1 MKLNE
6 TRPEIET
13 SGDMEEQSFSI
24 QDTGMIFDILRNKM
38 YGNPILAIC
47 REISCNARDAHRE
60 VNKRET
66 PIEIQLPT
74 YLEPHFVIRDEGPG
88 ISPDRMSNIFI
99 KYTASTKRKDNVQ
112 TGGFGL
118 GAKTPFSYSDTFTIE
133 TIFDGIKYNYAAHID
148 ETKVGKIQL
157 MSKEKT
163 TLPNGTAIK
172 IPIKAQ
178 DFRTFID
185 GTEFVTRHWDVKPVI
200 KGGTVNYQ
208 IFESSLSG
216 TGWSISKQPV
226 YNSYNY
232 GNNHNVRE
240 IKLIIDGI
248 EYPLDYTQL
257 KTFADTTAIDSTN
270 GTTFLYFGVGSLS
283 LSANR
288 ESVHLD
294 KDTKEKIKTRID
306 EIAADIFSTLQKKVD
321 SYPNLWE
328 ANYRVN
334 KELTSTFNNQNFLK
348 KLTYNGTPITIGNL
362 HIDTGMFT
370 FSRGHQ
376 YRGQK
381 TIDRL
386 SRSGSRYLS
395 FEADTEVYINDLA
408 CADPT
413 TKMLMPV
420 FENSKTLKT
429 VQLIMVPD
437 LAKIDDVIK
446 KFNLDQL
453 GVKKL
458 SDVAKMSTKKYTIS
472 GVRLIIFKFS
482 VADRCYKQVSIA
494 NMEADTNNK
503 IISSL
508 NKDDYNNNRRAIFS
522 KTGTLGNDVLSSIM
536 SGHKDYSLYGV
547 SSDIPADKIKEN
559 FEEFDTLED
568 FLNEKIA
575 KNKSTDYVR
584 IKYAT
589 QLKYSL
595 PERELR
601 HAADISK
608 LIKDPNSSY
617 LVYLN
622 TLKTLK
628 EIVEK
633 EGGLLHTYESVAG
646 VISESDV
653 TAFAKKNPD
662 LDFTKLDEENKK
674 KYPLLSVIDYYSYE
688 KILDPVANYVNLIDK
703 EFKETKKLEVKKD

>member
-60 VNKRET
+60 VNKRDV

-74 YLEPHFVIRDEGPG
+74 YLEPHFIIKDEGPG

-157 MSKEKT
+157 MSKT
-163 TLPNGTAIK
+163 ATDLPNGTAIK
-172 IPIKAQ
+172 IPIKPQ

-185 GTEFVTRHWDVKPVI
+185 GIEFVTRHWDVKPII
-200 KGGTVNYQ
+200 KGGTVVHQ
-208 IFESSLSG
+208 VFESNLSG
-216 TGWSISKQPV
+216 PGWSISKQPV

-232 GNNHNVRE
+232 NNHNVRE
-240 IKLIIDGI
+240 IKLIVDGI
-248 EYPLDYTQL
+248 EYPLDYVQL
-257 KTFADTTAIDSTN
+257 KTFADTSAIDSTN
-270 GTTFLYFGVGSLS
+270 GTTFLYYGVGALS

-306 EIAADIFSTLQKKVD
+306 EIGDSIFDTLQKKVEA
-321 SYPNLWE
+321 YPSLWD
-328 ANYRVN
+328 ATYAVN
-334 KELTSTFNNQNFLK
+334 RELASTFNNKAFLN
-348 KLTYNGTPITIGNL
+348 KLTYKGDKITIGNL
-362 HIDTGMFT
+362 HVDSGMYT
-370 FSRGHQ
+370 FSRGYA
-376 YRGQK
+376 YRNQK
-381 TIDRL
+381 TADRL
-386 SRSGSRYLS
+386 SRSAGRYIS
-395 FEADTEVYINDLA
+395 FEEDTALYINDLA
-408 CADPT
+408 VVDPT
-413 TKMLMPV
+413 TKMLAPC
-420 FENSKTLKT
+420 FEADKKLKT
-429 VQLIMVPD
+429 VQLIQVPAD
-437 LAKIDDVIK
+437 KTVDEIIK
-446 KFNLDQL
+446 KLNLDKL

-458 SDVAKMSTKKYTIS
+458 SDVAKLSTKKYTVS

-482 VADRCYKQVSIA
+482 VADRCFKQVSIA

-503 IISSL
+503 IIASL
-508 NKDDYNNNRRAIFS
+508 EKDTYNNTRKAIFS
-522 KTGTLGNDVLSSIM
+522 KTGTLGCDVVASIM

-547 SSDIPADKIKEN
+547 GSDIPADKIKEN
-559 FEEFDTLED
+559 FEDFDTLED

-575 KNKSTDYVR
+575 KNKNTDYVR
-584 IKYAT
+584 IKYAS

-595 PERELR
+595 PDRELR

-617 LVYLN
+617 LTYL
-622 TLKTLK
+622 TTIKTLK

-646 VISESDV
+646 VIPEADIV
-653 TAFAKKNPD
+653 AFGKKNPD
-662 LDFTKLDEENKK
+662 LDFKKLDEANKK
-674 KYPLLSVIDYYSYE
+674 TYPLLSAIDYYSFD
-688 KILDPVANYVNLIDK
+688 KVLDPVANYINLIDK
-703 EFKETKKLEVKKD
+703 EIKESKEVKKD